1 MAVWTPLHLWTRL
14 GSAEGGRE
22 VIDVRPEIRRVVVV
36 VPVHNEELLL
46 DACLSALGQA
56 CERVGVETQV
66 VETRVIVV
74 LDSCTDSS
82 LDIART
88 WSETIDASVVSVDR
102 RNVGAARAA
111 GFLAAFRDARVSSYS
126 DVWFATTDAD
136 SEVGGNWLSS
146 QLAHARRGARVVA
159 GTVTPDSEG
168 VSPALALAYN
178 SGYRHQPGH
187 RHVHGANLGFR
198 ADAYW
203 SVGGFGALATAEDVD
218 LVGRLEHA
226 GIDVLYASDGPVRTS
241 SRRVGRAPDGFAG
254 HLRDLELAIAL

>member
-1 MAVWTPLHLWTRL
+1 
-14 GSAEGGRE
+14 
-22 VIDVRPEIRRVVVV
+22 VIDVQPEVRRVVVV

-46 DACLSALGQA
+46 DACLSALGHA
-56 CERVGVETQV
+56 CEGVGVETH
-66 VETRVIVV
+66 VIVV

-82 LDIART
+82 LDIAQT
-88 WSETIDASVVSVDR
+88 WSDKIDATVVTVDR

-111 GFLAAFRDARVSSYS
+111 GFLAAFRDAGISSYS

-136 SEVGGNWLSS
+136 SEVGGNWLST

-159 GTVTPDSEG
+159 GTVTPDSDT

-178 SGYRHQPGH
+178 SGYRHRPGH
-187 RHVHGANLGFR
+187 RHVHGTNLGFR

-218 LVGRLEHA
+218 LVSRLEHA

-254 HLRDLELAIAL
+254 HLLDLELAIAL